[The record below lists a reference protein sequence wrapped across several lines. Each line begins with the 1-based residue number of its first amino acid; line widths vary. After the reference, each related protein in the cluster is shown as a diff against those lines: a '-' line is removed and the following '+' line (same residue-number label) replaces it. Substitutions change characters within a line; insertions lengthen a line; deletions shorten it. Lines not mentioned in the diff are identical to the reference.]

1 MKKKSIIIF
10 LYFLFN
16 FSFVHSNQ
24 VEMFMKIDDEIITN
38 IDIKNEYRYLASVKN
53 LKTLNKNQLLEI
65 AKKNVFSDKIKE
77 IDLKKNFDD
86 LILNNE
92 YLNNVIENMYKNL
105 NLNNFDEFL
114 NYLETNNLTYEF
126 IETKIKINFFWN
138 RLIFMKYSNKIKIDE
153 DKIKAKIKQQSSNK
167 FVTKYNLSEI
177 VFRALNEIEMNDTYN
192 KILNDIKNV
201 NFENAAM
208 INSISDSKDD
218 GGLIGWVTE
227 DQINEEISA
236 SISTLKSNEIS
247 KPIRI
252 ANNFLVLKINEIDQ
266 IKDNENFETKVKNA
280 ILREQNFQLNQF
292 STIYFDRVKKNLI
305 YNE

>member
-1 MKKKSIIIF
+1 
-10 LYFLFN
+10 
-16 FSFVHSNQ
+16 
-24 VEMFMKIDDEIITN
+24 
-38 IDIKNEYRYLASVKN
+38 
-53 LKTLNKNQLLEI
+53 
-65 AKKNVFSDKIKE
+65 
-77 IDLKKNFDD
+77 
-86 LILNNE
+86 
-92 YLNNVIENMYKNL
+92 
-105 NLNNFDEFL
+105 
-114 NYLETNNLTYEF
+114 
-126 IETKIKINFFWN
+126 
-138 RLIFMKYSNKIKIDE
+138 MKYSNKIKIDE

-236 SISTLKSNEIS
+236 SISNLKSNEIS

-266 IKDNENFETKVKNA
+266 IKDNENFETKLKNA

>member
-24 VEMFMKIDDEIITN
+24 VEMFMKIDDEIITD